1 MIEYYKFYQ
10 LVKGGE
16 KANVDFKIKCDAFLS
31 RSLSPKAEL
40 AKDICA
46 MANNGNVSN
55 YILIGVSDDGKSFKS
70 VSNPKLTDDNLQDF
84 CKKSI
89 SQPPRIKIH
98 KNRWERVSSL
108 HAWKDFVIIQIGPNA
123 RQAFRLA
130 RDFISYREQTC
141 YRRNEVWIR
150 RGATSDLATPEEI
163 ARLVKGK
170 PPIQESKP
178 EHNVEY
184 TKLPI
189 DEQIKA
195 IQKDFQKCVEE
206 VGGCI
211 YGHRAVI
218 PLKHLRYVWH
228 YIILREYAGNYDFLL
243 NISLKWQF
251 EHGLLILIMKTIPK
265 RAFHEQYTQVHF
277 KEKLGW
283 FTCHKEHVY
292 GPTKVKNISLVTITL
307 PNLADTDTLQKSFFS
322 LLQYLEVNH
331 DSYNRIRVVRNEINL
346 ILRSWQK
353 LRHEESRRWRDI
365 AQTVLNL
372 SAGRLP

>member
-1 MIEYYKFYQ
+1 MRYSKFQQ
-10 LVKGGE
+10 LVEGRE

-31 RSLSPKAEL
+31 RSLAPKAEL

-70 VSNPKLTDDNLQDF
+70 VSNTKLTDDNLQDF

-89 SQPPRIKIH
+89 SPPPIIKIH
-98 KNRWERVSSL
+98 KECWEKVTSH
-108 HAWKDFVIIQIGPNA
+108 HARKNFIIIQVGPNA

-218 PLKHLRYVWH
+218 PLRNLRYVWH
-228 YIILREYAGNYDFLL
+228 YIIRREYAGNYDFLL

-251 EHGLLILIMKTIPK
+251 EHGFLILIMKTIPK
-265 RAFHEQYTQVHF
+265 RALPKNNVLVHF
-277 KEKLGW
+277 KEKWGW
-283 FTCHKEHVY
+283 FTYYKKSAY
-292 GPTKVKNISLVTITL
+292 SPTKVKDISLVTLTL
-307 PNLADTDTLQKSFFS
+307 PNIADTDILQRSFLS
-322 LLQYLEVNH
+322 MLQFLEENH
-331 DSYNRIRVVRNEINL
+331 DSYNRIRMARNEVNL
-346 ILRSWQK
+346 ILRGWK
-353 LRHEESRRWRDI
+353 KVRHEESRRWRAI
-365 AQTVLNL
+365 AQTVLDL
-372 SAGRLP
+372 SSGRLT